1 MNNFYNAGTGPES
14 KMIVRRSHN
23 HAIHIYLRRSD
34 NGRGVVVTRIERSKG
49 RVPDLDGIIGAVFHK
64 PKAIRNAVL
73 YRMQKAIDNTDDG
86 GIHDD

>member
-14 KMIVRRSHN
+14 MMIVRRSHN

-34 NGRGVVVTRIERSKG
+34 TGRGVVVTRIERYKG
-49 RVPDLDGIIGAVFHK
+49 RVPDLNGIVGAVFHGR
-64 PKAIRNAVL
+64 KAIKTAVL
-73 YRMQKAIDNTDDG
+73 YRMQKAIDNSDNG